1 MPRLENWSVVST
13 QTNESYI
20 APEHRNR
27 HLVGEVF
34 DHPTFWN
41 GKEIETSSIQL
52 AEGKVVVTRSG
63 TRYELGSPSP
73 DYLRWLQEKGLSF
86 DPENPIKRR

>member
-1 MPRLENWSVVST
+1 MPRLENWSVFVD
-13 QTNESYI
+13 NADGYKP
-20 APEHRNR
+20 PELLKRYLN
-27 HLVGEVF
+27 GTVF
-34 DHPTFWN
+34 DHPFHSD
-41 GKEIETSSIQL
+41 GKSIDTSSIQV